1 MRGLDLKDVLEIPAP
16 ITEQNKDKYLEELSK
31 IKESEDWIKKH
42 SVENKSSINEN
53 KIVQNHDI
61 NDKQILS
68 NFFEAI
74 IEVLGPLVFLFI
86 ILPILAII
94 LFCIMLFLD
103 FPSGIRSFPFG

>member
-1 MRGLDLKDVLEIPAP
+1 MGSEMCIRDSPPP

-61 NDKQILS
+61 SDKQVLS

-74 IEVLGPLVFLFI
+74 IEILGPLVFLFI
-86 ILPILAII
+86 ILPILAMI
-94 LFCIMLFLD
+94 LLSIMVFLD